1 MKKSHFLAMTVLVI
15 GISIIFLVQIKPNIS
30 LASETP
36 GITTIV
42 RTNSSHTAG
51 YYGLA
56 QVTCNNNE
64 ALTGGGYYSAGWHQM
79 LSVYRNEP
87 SEDGKKWLVDMMYVA
102 PHYYGAAPS
111 FTIYA
116 ICAKFEQ

>member
-1 MKKSHFLAMTVLVI
+1 MKKNHFLALAIVAI

-30 LASETP
+30 LASETQ

-42 RTNSSHTAG
+42 RTNSSHTIG
-51 YYGLA
+51 YDGLA
-56 QVTCNNNE
+56 QVACKNDET
-64 ALTGGGYYSAGWHQM
+64 LTGGGYYSAEWHEL

-102 PHYYGAAPS
+102 PHYYGMAPS

-116 ICAKFEQ
+116 VCAKLAQ